1 MSLLIQ
7 TSLRVLIAV
16 TLSAPA
22 FAAETAA
29 PASPKPASVCAVIE
43 EFGGKVQLLD
53 PNRTAILDTDVRT
66 GIPCGSWISTED
78 GWFKIIHRDGYRV
91 TAGSNTFLEV
101 IDDGN
106 DPTAPTPA
114 KPLAQGLD
122 QLVLYKGQVKV
133 QAGAGVSSGELKIL
147 TPHAR
152 ARIKRGR
159 AILIFSK
166 DQEETQLI
174 TLDQVASLENR
185 FESSRSVRVKEGEAS
200 SLNFKALRVL
210 PSIPQAV
217 SLSGL
222 KQKLM
227 DLRLDDRTRH
237 EVLGVVK
244 QRHDRK
250 FASVLDRGQGH
261 TDDLLEH
268 DRKSVAKGSGDRK
281 PSALEFQTG
290 EYRRHPPKKDDELA
304 KTLWTRR
311 LVGDQTD
318 GEKILYPDR
327 FYGKASAVNLQVRD
341 PNPEKKVQTAK
352 SLRSDEEAE
361 KEKLL
366 RELSSIR
373 VE

>member
-1 MSLLIQ
+1 MFLPIRK
-7 TSLRVLIAV
+7 SLRLWIAATFISAV
-16 TLSAPA
+16 TAI
-22 FAAETAA
+22 AAETA
-29 PASPKPASVCAVIE
+29 PKPASVCAVIE
-43 EFGGKVQLLD
+43 EFGGKVQVLD
-53 PNRTAILDTDVRT
+53 PNRTTILDIDVRS

-78 GWFKIIHRDGYRV
+78 GFFKIIHRDGYRV
-91 TAGSNTFLEV
+91 TAGSSTFLEV
-101 IDDGN
+101 VDDQVE
-106 DPTAPTPA
+106 TVAA
-114 KPLAQGLD
+114 KPLPLAQPLD
-122 QLVLYKGQVKV
+122 QLVLYKGQLKV
-133 QAGAGVSSGELKIL
+133 QAGAGVSSGELKIV

-166 DQEETQLI
+166 EQEETQLI

-185 FESSRSVRVKEGEAS
+185 FESSRAVRVKEGEAS

-222 KQKLM
+222 KQKLI

-244 QRHDRK
+244 GRQERK
-250 FASVLDRGQGH
+250 FATVLDRGQGH
-261 TDDLLEH
+261 SDDMMDY
-268 DRKSVAKGSGDRK
+268 DRRNAGAEIANRK

-290 EYRRHPPKKDDELA
+290 EYRRHPPKKDDEVA

-327 FYGKASAVNLQVRD
+327 FYGKAGAVNLQVRD
-341 PNPEKKVQTAK
+341 PNPEKKITAK
-352 SLRSDEEAE
+352 SLRSEEEAE